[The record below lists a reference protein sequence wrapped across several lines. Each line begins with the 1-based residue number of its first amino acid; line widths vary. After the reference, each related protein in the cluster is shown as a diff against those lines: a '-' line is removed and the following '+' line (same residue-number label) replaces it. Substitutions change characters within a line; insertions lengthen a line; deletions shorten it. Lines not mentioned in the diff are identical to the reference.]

1 MPVNNKITIV
11 TSVRNCKAETKLYL
25 DSLKKY
31 GPALLDKIVI
41 IDDGSEQE
49 TREFLNSQRT
59 SYEIYR
65 NPKSRGFAFS
75 NNFGASK
82 ATSDW
87 LLFLNNDLILKK
99 GWSEYY
105 DLLVQGN
112 QKLIAMGCAG
122 NIQLEPMSG
131 KIDHA
136 GVTFTNG
143 IPEHFLNGEDC
154 IPTNDHTEFLA
165 VTGACFMIRRD
176 LFLAV
181 GGFDETY
188 KTGFEDI
195 DLCLRLSMLGYK
207 NYVLNKSVIVHK
219 RSSTPERN
227 LHQKHNTNVFY
238 GRWGNI
244 ITRFQE
250 WELAKRKQQLSKK
263 SSQAEYGYVLNKKE
277 VFLFSDR
284 NILHEYFTIFL
295 HQGNLK
301 FAKHVLSILVKKF
314 SHEEGTQFKSAQ
326 FLSASGK
333 LKQAKATL
341 TQILQTN
348 PKHLEASLLKQKL
361 CAEEGDIKI
370 ALKVLREAKKYH
382 PGSPRVFLGIS
393 KCMQGVGKWQEAE
406 RNARVSTLLD
416 SSFNPG
422 WKALSLIFKKQGNKK
437 DEIRILRLLLDR
449 DPQDLRILDHL
460 ITAYASLQLT
470 QKIWSLCHHY
480 EGRIVT
486 IGSLLHCAQ
495 ACYKLGDFKRC
506 TFFVEKVL
514 SDNPFNTNAL
524 MLRGNLAVALK
535 QFSLAIG
542 DYEKVLE
549 LKPDSSEVLSNL
561 SNSKSFIC
569 EWSGRE
575 LEVKSLLAWSP
586 TVKGKFGVFEVSG
599 LYLDEAGEYQ
609 NAIAKAELIDVK
621 MRLLR
626 QKLGFS
632 QESKRGSLKRLGF
645 LSSDLRN
652 HAIGH
657 QLIGL
662 LENLDTE
669 KYEIFIFAT
678 TPPEDSEIRKR
689 YQGFGENFHDISA
702 LSLAAKA
709 RSIHHANLDLLID
722 LGGFSRGHNAE
733 LLALRHYL
741 KH

>member
-59 SYEIYR
+59 SYELYR

-143 IPEHFLNGEDC
+143 IPEHFLNGEVC

-227 LHQKHNTNVFY
+227 LHQKHNSNVFY

-244 ITRFQE
+244 ITRF
-250 WELAKRKQQLSKK
+250 
-263 SSQAEYGYVLNKKE
+263 
-277 VFLFSDR
+277 
-284 NILHEYFTIFL
+284 
-295 HQGNLK
+295 
-301 FAKHVLSILVKKF
+301 
-314 SHEEGTQFKSAQ
+314 
-326 FLSASGK
+326 
-333 LKQAKATL
+333 
-341 TQILQTN
+341 
-348 PKHLEASLLKQKL
+348 
-361 CAEEGDIKI
+361 
-370 ALKVLREAKKYH
+370 
-382 PGSPRVFLGIS
+382 
-393 KCMQGVGKWQEAE
+393 
-406 RNARVSTLLD
+406 
-416 SSFNPG
+416 
-422 WKALSLIFKKQGNKK
+422 
-437 DEIRILRLLLDR
+437 
-449 DPQDLRILDHL
+449 
-460 ITAYASLQLT
+460 
-470 QKIWSLCHHY
+470 
-480 EGRIVT
+480 
-486 IGSLLHCAQ
+486 
-495 ACYKLGDFKRC
+495 
-506 TFFVEKVL
+506 
-514 SDNPFNTNAL
+514 
-524 MLRGNLAVALK
+524 
-535 QFSLAIG
+535 
-542 DYEKVLE
+542 
-549 LKPDSSEVLSNL
+549 
-561 SNSKSFIC
+561 
-569 EWSGRE
+569 
-575 LEVKSLLAWSP
+575 
-586 TVKGKFGVFEVSG
+586 
-599 LYLDEAGEYQ
+599 
-609 NAIAKAELIDVK
+609 
-621 MRLLR
+621 
-626 QKLGFS
+626 
-632 QESKRGSLKRLGF
+632 
-645 LSSDLRN
+645 
-652 HAIGH
+652 
-657 QLIGL
+657 
-662 LENLDTE
+662 
-669 KYEIFIFAT
+669 
-678 TPPEDSEIRKR
+678 
-689 YQGFGENFHDISA
+689 
-702 LSLAAKA
+702 
-709 RSIHHANLDLLID
+709 
-722 LGGFSRGHNAE
+722 
-733 LLALRHYL
+733 
-741 KH
+741 